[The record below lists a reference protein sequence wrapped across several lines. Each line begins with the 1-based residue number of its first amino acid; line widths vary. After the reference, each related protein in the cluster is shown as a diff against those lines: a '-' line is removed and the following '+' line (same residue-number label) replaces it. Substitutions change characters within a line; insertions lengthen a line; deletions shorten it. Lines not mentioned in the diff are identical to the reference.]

1 MITNADITIYHETY
15 NKETRLKEWTSR
27 QYPGVNWY
35 GKQAVSVGDT
45 GLNTADS
52 YIVRIPTE
60 ETIVIS
66 NGDLVVKGL
75 VTDQITGPSQLTGK
89 YECFVVIRFRK
100 QGGSKMKII
109 QNLADPS
116 RYSIKCPYAMTPTRV
131 VVHNTANDAPAANE
145 IAYMIRNDNE
155 VSFHYAV
162 DDQEVVQGV
171 PENRNTWNAGDG
183 NGKGNREG
191 IAVEI
196 CYSLSGG
203 EKFTKAEQNAAE
215 FIASILKRYGWGMDR
230 VTKHQDYNGK
240 YCPHR
245 TLDLGWDRFLKMVE
259 AHLNGDKPAPSPTP
273 APAPEPAKTVDVYYR
288 VRTKADGWLPEV
300 KNLEDYAGFTGAVT
314 DVAVRVSAGSVKYR
328 VHIKGGNWLPYVT
341 GCNINDAVNGYA
353 GNGLEIDAV
362 EVYYYTPDSIR
373 PYKKAKYRVAPVGG
387 SYYPWQ
393 YDNETGNGQD
403 GYAGAF
409 GNAIG
414 KLQIVIE

>member
-1 MITNADITIYHETY
+1 
-15 NKETRLKEWTSR
+15 
-27 QYPGVNWY
+27 
-35 GKQAVSVGDT
+35 
-45 GLNTADS
+45 
-52 YIVRIPTE
+52 
-60 ETIVIS
+60 
-66 NGDLVVKGL
+66 
-75 VTDQITGPSQLTGK
+75 
-89 YECFVVIRFRK
+89 
-100 QGGSKMKII
+100 MKII

-116 RYSIKCPYAMTPTRV
+116 RYAVKCPYAMAPTRV

-162 DDQEVVQGV
+162 DDQEVVQGI

-203 EKFTKAEQNAAE
+203 EKFTKAEENAAE
-215 FIASILKRYGWGMDR
+215 FIASILKRYGWGMDK

-240 YCPHR
+240 KCPHR

-259 AHLNGDKPAPSPTP
+259 AHLNGDKPAPPPTP
-273 APAPEPAKTVDVYYR
+273 EPVKMVDVYYR

-314 DVAVRVSAGSVKYR
+314 DAAIRVSAGSVKYR
-328 VHIKGGNWLPYVT
+328 VHIKGGKWLPCVT
-341 GCNINDAVNGYA
+341 GCNINDGTNGYA
-353 GNGLEIDAV
+353 GNGLEIDAI
-362 EVYYYTPDSIR
+362 EVYYYTPDNIR

>member
-1 MITNADITIYHETY
+1 
-15 NKETRLKEWTSR
+15 
-27 QYPGVNWY
+27 
-35 GKQAVSVGDT
+35 
-45 GLNTADS
+45 
-52 YIVRIPTE
+52 
-60 ETIVIS
+60 
-66 NGDLVVKGL
+66 
-75 VTDQITGPSQLTGK
+75 
-89 YECFVVIRFRK
+89 
-100 QGGSKMKII
+100 MKII
-109 QNLADPS
+109 QNLVDPS

-145 IAYMIRNDNE
+145 IAYMIHNDNE

-196 CYSLSGG
+196 CYSRSGG

-215 FIASILKRYGWGMDR
+215 FIAFILKRYGWGMDK

-273 APAPEPAKTVDVYYR
+273 TPAPKPAKTVDVYYQ

-314 DVAVRVSAGSVKYR
+314 DLAVRVSAGSVKYR
-328 VHIKGGNWLPYVT
+328 VHIKGGRWLPYVT
-341 GCNINDAVNGYA
+341 GCNINDAANGYA
-353 GNGLEIDAV
+353 GNGSEIDAV

-393 YDNETGNGQD
+393 YDTETGNGQD

-409 GNAIG
+409 GKPIG

>member
-1 MITNADITIYHETY
+1 
-15 NKETRLKEWTSR
+15 
-27 QYPGVNWY
+27 
-35 GKQAVSVGDT
+35 
-45 GLNTADS
+45 
-52 YIVRIPTE
+52 
-60 ETIVIS
+60 
-66 NGDLVVKGL
+66 
-75 VTDQITGPSQLTGK
+75 
-89 YECFVVIRFRK
+89 
-100 QGGSKMKII
+100 MKII

-116 RYSIKCPYAMTPTRV
+116 RYAVKCPYAMAPTRV

-162 DDQEVVQGV
+162 DDQEVVQGI

-203 EKFTKAEQNAAE
+203 EKFTKAEENAAE
-215 FIASILKRYGWGMDR
+215 FIASILKRYGWGMDK

-240 YCPHR
+240 KCPHR

-259 AHLNGDKPAPSPTP
+259 AHLNGDKPAPPPTP
-273 APAPEPAKTVDVYYR
+273 EPVKMVDVYYR

-314 DVAVRVSAGSVKYR
+314 DAAIRVSAGSVKYR
-328 VHIKGGNWLPYVT
+328 VHIKGGKWLPCVT
-341 GCNINDAVNGYA
+341 GCNINDGTNGYA
-353 GNGLEIDAV
+353 GNGLEIDAI
-362 EVYYYTPDSIR
+362 EVYYYTPDNIR

-409 GNAIG
+409 GNAIA

>member
-1 MITNADITIYHETY
+1 
-15 NKETRLKEWTSR
+15 
-27 QYPGVNWY
+27 
-35 GKQAVSVGDT
+35 
-45 GLNTADS
+45 
-52 YIVRIPTE
+52 
-60 ETIVIS
+60 
-66 NGDLVVKGL
+66 
-75 VTDQITGPSQLTGK
+75 
-89 YECFVVIRFRK
+89 
-100 QGGSKMKII
+100 MKII

-116 RYSIKCPYAMTPTRV
+116 RYAIKCPYAMAPTRV

-145 IAYMIRNDNE
+145 IAYMLRNDSE

-162 DDQEVVQGV
+162 DDQEVVQGI

-203 EKFTKAEQNAAE
+203 ERFMKAEENAAE
-215 FIASILKRYGWGMDR
+215 FIASILKRYGWGMDK

-240 YCPHR
+240 KCPHR

-259 AHLNGDKPAPSPTP
+259 AHLNGDKPAPTPT
-273 APAPEPAKTVDVYYR
+273 PEPAKTVDVYYR

-314 DVAVRVSAGSVKYR
+314 DAAIRVSAGSIKYR
-328 VHIKGGNWLPYVT
+328 VHIKGGKWLPCVT
-341 GCNINDAVNGYA
+341 GCNINDGTNGYA
-353 GNGLEIDAV
+353 GNGLEIDAI
-362 EVYYYTPDSIR
+362 EVYYYTPDNIR